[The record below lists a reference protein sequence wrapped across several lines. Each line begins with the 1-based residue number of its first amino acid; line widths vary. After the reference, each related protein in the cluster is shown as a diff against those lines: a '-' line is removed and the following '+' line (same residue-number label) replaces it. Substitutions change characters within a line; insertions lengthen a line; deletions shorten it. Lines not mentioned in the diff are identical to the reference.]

1 MTTGEKKKSKINFS
15 NFSLVEYPWLFLVV
29 FILANMVCVILV
41 GLVLVAVFKMQLSEP
56 NTNFWI
62 MLLSYLLLLFI
73 IVPFVFGF
81 PKRSR
86 PYATYLSEIRFTH
99 VKPLLGL
106 IVLGISCFLILC
118 ISQIAGVMVY
128 RLMQGQPVD
137 WSFFRSAFVL
147 ANDLPPHSISWYGSF
162 PGILEELAFRGVILA
177 LFLRF
182 YKQPRAILFSALGFG
197 AFHLSSMLFGSD
209 PIWAMGMVVWAAI
222 LGLFYG
228 YITLKTDSLLPA
240 MLVHYLGNFF
250 VSSLNAYIQ
259 NNASISVQVLY
270 GITFTMGVVPVV
282 LMSLWVRLFTSWWP
296 MAPKYS
302 QA

>member
-1 MTTGEKKKSKINFS
+1 MKN
-15 NFSLVEYPWLFLVV
+15 NRFSLVEHPWLFLVV
-29 FILANMVCVILV
+29 FILATMVCVILV
-41 GLVLVAVFKMQLSEP
+41 GLILVFVFKLQLSEP

-62 MLLSYLLLLFI
+62 TLLSYLLVLFI

-81 PKRSR
+81 PQRTR
-86 PYATYLSEIRFTH
+86 PYATYLSKIRLTH

-118 ISQIAGVMVY
+118 ISQITGVLVY

-147 ANDLPPHSISWYGSF
+147 ANDLPPLSNSWYYSF
-162 PGILEELAFRGVILA
+162 PAILEEVAFRGVILV

-182 YKQPRAILFSALGFG
+182 YKQHRAVLFSALGFG
-197 AFHLSSMLFGSD
+197 AFHLSSLLSGGD
-209 PIWAMGMVVWAAI
+209 PIWVMGMAVWAAI

-240 MLVHYLGNFF
+240 ILVHYLGNFF

-259 NNASISVQVLY
+259 NNASIPIQVFY
-270 GITFTMGVVPVV
+270 GIIFTMGVMPVV
-282 LMSLWVRLFTSWWP
+282 LMSLWTRLFTSRWP
-296 MAPKYS
+296 MAPKHNL
-302 QA
+302 A